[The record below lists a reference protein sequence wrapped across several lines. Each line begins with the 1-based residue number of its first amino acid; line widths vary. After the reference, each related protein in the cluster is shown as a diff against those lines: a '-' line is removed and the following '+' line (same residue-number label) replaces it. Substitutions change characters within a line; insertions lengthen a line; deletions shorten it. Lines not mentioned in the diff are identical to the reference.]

1 MPTENR
7 DIYFSEN
14 EVKIALMQFSA
25 RKGLNFKVE
34 NITGFN
40 MINKETVSIELKVF
54 DAQSGKTGTVK
65 YGHPEIA
72 AALMRYCMF
81 LKIPLP
87 KAGKKSLQSSKNG
100 VFLNIKIL

>member
-7 DIYFSEN
+7 DILFSEN

-25 RKGLNFKVE
+25 RKGLNFTVE
-34 NITGFN
+34 NITDFKMTN
-40 MINKETVSIELKVF
+40 NDDIKIDLKIF
-54 DAQSGKTGTVK
+54 EAKSGKTGTVR
-65 YGHPEIA
+65 YAHPEIA

-87 KAGKKSLQSSKNG
+87 KAGKKSLQSGKDG
-100 VFLNIKIL
+100 LFLNIKIL